1 MRRREF
7 LSLVGAAAALPA
19 VAPVLARAQDRSSAD
34 RLPFVGVLTGNVPGD
49 PGAQMRVDA
58 FQQGLADRG
67 WIANQNYRLEVR
79 WPGPNPA
86 RQQLEALELV
96 AGGPDALLSTS
107 TATTRALRD
116 ATQRIPIVFVGLSDP
131 VGTGLVVNLA
141 RPTGNLTG
149 FSLYEHSMSGKW
161 LSLLKDMAPGMSH
174 AALLF
179 NPESSPYAPFY
190 LQAAH
195 QMESRLGL
203 QVAGASVRSGAEIA
217 GVIEA
222 AARTGAGLVVL
233 PDGGFFGTQ
242 SAMTIALL
250 AQRRVPAIF
259 AVRFYAVNGGLMSYG
274 ADLTQQFRDG
284 AGYVDR
290 ILRGA
295 EIRTL
300 PVQFATRFELVIN
313 MKAANA
319 LGLAVPNRLLMDAE
333 LIE

>member
-7 LSLVGAAAALPA
+7 MSLVGAAAAC
-19 VAPVLARAQDRSSAD
+19 PVLTPLLAKAQDRMPS
-34 RLPFVGVLTGNVPGD
+34 VGVLTGNVVGD

-58 FQQGLADRG
+58 LRQGLADRG
-67 WIANQNYRLEVR
+67 WIANQNFKLDVR
-79 WPGPNPA
+79 WPGPSPA
-86 RQQLEALELV
+86 QQEVQARELV
-96 AGGPDALLSTS
+96 AGAPDVLFSTS
-107 TATTRALRD
+107 TSTTRALRD
-116 ATQRIPIVFVGLSDP
+116 ATQSIPIIFVGLSDP

-141 RPTGNLTG
+141 RPNGNLTG

-161 LSLLKDMAPGMSH
+161 LSLLKDMAPGMGS

-179 NPESSPYAPFY
+179 NPESAPYAPFY

-195 QMESRLGL
+195 QMENRLGL
-203 QVAGASVRSGAEIA
+203 KVTGAGVRTGTEIA
-217 GVIEA
+217 AVIEA
-222 AARTGAGLVVL
+222 AARDGSGLVVL

-242 SAMTIALL
+242 SQMTIALL

-284 AGYVDR
+284 AVYVDR
-290 ILRGA
+290 VLRGA

-313 MKAANA
+313 TKTAHA
-319 LGLAVPNRLLMDAE
+319 LGLTVPNRLLLDAE

>member
-7 LSLVGAAAALPA
+7 MSLLGAAAAFPG
-19 VAPVLARAQDRSSAD
+19 LARAQERMPS
-34 RLPFVGVLTGNVPGD
+34 VGVLTGNVVGD

-86 RQQLEALELV
+86 RQRSEALELV
-96 AGGPDALLSTS
+96 AAGPDVLLSTS
-107 TATTRALRD
+107 TGTTRALRD
-116 ATQRIPIVFVGLSDP
+116 ATHRIPIVFVGLSDP
-131 VGTGLVVNLA
+131 VGTGLVTNLA

-161 LSLLKDMAPGMSH
+161 LSLLKDMVPGMSH

-179 NPESSPYAPFY
+179 NPESSPYAPYY

-195 QMESRLGL
+195 QMENRLGL
-203 QVAGASVRSGAEIA
+203 KVAGAAVRSGPDIA
-217 GVIEA
+217 GVIET
-222 AARTGAGLVVL
+222 AARTGGGLVVL
-233 PDGGFFGTQ
+233 PDGGFFGPQ

-250 AQRRVPAIF
+250 TQHRVPAIF
-259 AVRFYAVNGGLMSYG
+259 AVRFYALNGGLMSYG

-290 ILRGA
+290 VLRGS

-300 PVQFATRFELVIN
+300 PVQFATRFELAIN

-319 LGLAVPNRLLMDAE
+319 LGLAVPNRLLMEAE

>member
-7 LSLVGAAAALPA
+7 MLLAGAAAAF
-19 VAPVLARAQDRSSAD
+19 PVVTKAQDRMPS
-34 RLPFVGVLTGNVPGD
+34 VGVLTGNVVGD
-49 PGAQMRVDA
+49 PGAQMRVAA

-79 WPGPNPA
+79 WPGPTPA
-86 RQQLEALELV
+86 QQQKEAAELI
-96 AGGPDALLSTS
+96 AAAPDVLLSTS
-107 TATTRALRD
+107 TGTTRALRD

-131 VGTGLVVNLA
+131 VGTGLVANLA

-161 LSLLKDMAPGMSH
+161 LSLLKDMAPGMSN

-179 NPESSPYAPFY
+179 NPDSAPYAPFY

-195 QMESRLGL
+195 QMENRLGL
-203 QVAGASVRSGAEIA
+203 NVTGAGVRSGAEIA
-217 GVIEA
+217 GVIETA
-222 AARTGAGLVVL
+222 AHTGGGLVVL

-250 AQRRVPAIF
+250 AQRHVPAIF
-259 AVRFYAVNGGLMSYG
+259 AVRFYAANGGLMSYG

-295 EIRTL
+295 EIRNL

-313 MKAANA
+313 MKAVNA
-319 LGLAVPNRLLMDAE
+319 LGLTVPGRLLLEAE

>member
-7 LSLVGAAAALPA
+7 MSLIGAAAAF
-19 VAPVLARAQDRSSAD
+19 PVLARAQDR
-34 RLPFVGVLTGNVPGD
+34 LPSVAVLTGNVPGD
-49 PGAQMRVDA
+49 TGAQMRVDA

-79 WPGPNPA
+79 WPGPSPA
-86 RQQLEALELV
+86 RQQVEARELI
-96 AGGPDALLSTS
+96 AGAPDVLLSTS
-107 TATTRALRD
+107 TGTTRALRD
-116 ATQRIPIVFVGLSDP
+116 ATQNIPIIFVGLSDP

-141 RPTGNLTG
+141 RPTDNLTG

-161 LSLLKDMAPGMSH
+161 LSLLKDMAPGMTS

-179 NPESSPYAPFY
+179 NPDSSPYAPFY

-203 QVAGASVRSGAEIA
+203 QVTGASVRSGPEIA
-217 GVIEA
+217 AVIEA
-222 AARTGAGLVVL
+222 AARSGGGLVVL
-233 PDGGFFGTQ
+233 PDGGFFGPQ
-242 SAMTIALL
+242 SQMAIALL

-290 ILRGA
+290 VLRGA

-313 MKAANA
+313 MKTTHA
-319 LGLAVPNRLLMDAE
+319 LGLTVPNRLLLDAE

>member
-1 MRRREF
+1 M
-7 LSLVGAAAALPA
+7 LLAGAAAAF
-19 VAPVLARAQDRSSAD
+19 PVVTKAQDRMPS
-34 RLPFVGVLTGNVPGD
+34 VGVLTGNVVGD
-49 PGAQMRVDA
+49 PGAQMRVAA

-79 WPGPNPA
+79 WPGPTPA
-86 RQQLEALELV
+86 QQQKEAAELI
-96 AGGPDALLSTS
+96 AAAPDVLLSTS
-107 TATTRALRD
+107 TGTTRALRD

-131 VGTGLVVNLA
+131 VGTGLVANLA

-161 LSLLKDMAPGMSH
+161 LSLLKDMAPGMSN

-179 NPESSPYAPFY
+179 NPDSAPYAPFY

-195 QMESRLGL
+195 QMENRLGL
-203 QVAGASVRSGAEIA
+203 NVTGAGVRSGAEIA
-217 GVIEA
+217 GVIETA
-222 AARTGAGLVVL
+222 AHTGGGLVVL

-250 AQRRVPAIF
+250 AQRHVPAIF
-259 AVRFYAVNGGLMSYG
+259 AVRFYAANGGLMSYG

-295 EIRTL
+295 EIRNL

-313 MKAANA
+313 MKAVNA
-319 LGLAVPNRLLMDAE
+319 LGLTVPGRLLLEAE

>member
-7 LSLVGAAAALPA
+7 MSLVGAAAALP
-19 VAPVLARAQDRSSAD
+19 VLARAQDRTQD
-34 RLPFVGVLTGNVPGD
+34 RALERMPSVGVLTGNVAGD

-58 FQQGLADRG
+58 FQQGLADFG

-96 AGGPDALLSTS
+96 ASRPDVLFATS
-107 TATTRALRD
+107 TGATRALRN

-141 RPTGNLTG
+141 RPDSNLTG

-161 LSLLKDMAPGMSH
+161 LSLLKDMVPELGH
-174 AALLF
+174 AAVLF
-179 NPESSPYAPFY
+179 NPESAPYAPFY
-190 LQAAH
+190 LQAAR
-195 QMESRLGL
+195 QMENRLGMK
-203 QVAGASVRSGAEIA
+203 VTGASVRSSAEIA
-217 GVIEA
+217 AAIEA
-222 AARTGAGLVVL
+222 AARTGSGIVVL
-233 PDGGFFGTQ
+233 PDGGFFAAQ
-242 SAMTIALL
+242 SGMAIALL
-250 AQRRVPAIF
+250 AQRRVPAIY
-259 AVRFYAVNGGLMSYG
+259 AVRFYTVNGGLMSYG

-295 EIRTL
+295 ELRTL
-300 PVQFATRFELVIN
+300 PVQFATKFELVIN

-319 LGLAVPNRLLMDAE
+319 LGLTVPGRLLMEAE

>member
-1 MRRREF
+1 MKRREF
-7 LSLVGAAAALPA
+7 MALLGAAAAFPA
-19 VAPVLARAQDRSSAD
+19 SARGQERAPWQSMPS
-34 RLPFVGVLTGNVPGD
+34 VGVLTGNVVGD

-58 FQQGLADRG
+58 FQQGLADLG
-67 WIANQNYRLEVR
+67 WIANQNYRLEIR

-86 RQQLEALELV
+86 RQKLEALELV
-96 AGGPDALLSTS
+96 ATMPDVLFATS
-107 TATTRALRD
+107 TGTTRALRD

-131 VGTGLVVNLA
+131 VGTGLVANLA

-161 LSLLKDMAPGMSH
+161 LSLLKDMVPGMSH
-174 AALLF
+174 AAVLF
-179 NPESSPYAPFY
+179 NPDSAPYAPFY
-190 LQAAH
+190 IEA
-195 QMESRLGL
+195 
-203 QVAGASVRSGAEIA
+203 AGASVRSGADIA

-222 AARTGAGLVVL
+222 AARNGAGLVVL
-233 PDGGFFGTQ
+233 PDGGFFGAQ
-242 SAMTIALL
+242 SAMTISLL

-259 AVRFYAVNGGLMSYG
+259 AVRFYAANGGLMSYG

-295 EIRTL
+295 DIRTL
-300 PVQFATRFELVIN
+300 PVQFASKFELVVN

-319 LGLAVPNRLLMDAE
+319 LGLTVPGRLLMEAE

>member
-7 LSLVGAAAALPA
+7 MSLIGAAAAF
-19 VAPVLARAQDRSSAD
+19 PVLARAQGRMPS
-34 RLPFVGVLTGNVPGD
+34 VGVLTGNVPGD

-79 WPGPNPA
+79 WPGPSPA
-86 RQQLEALELV
+86 RQQVEARELI
-96 AGGPDALLSTS
+96 ASAPDVLLSTS
-107 TATTRALRD
+107 TGTTRALRD
-116 ATQRIPIVFVGLSDP
+116 ATQNIPIIFVGLSDP

-161 LSLLKDMAPGMSH
+161 LSLLKDMAPGMTS

-179 NPESSPYAPFY
+179 NPDSSPYAPFY

-195 QMESRLGL
+195 QMEGRLGL
-203 QVAGASVRSGAEIA
+203 QVTGASVRSGPEIA
-217 GVIEA
+217 AVIDA
-222 AARTGAGLVVL
+222 AARSGGGLVVL

-242 SAMTIALL
+242 SQMAIALL

-290 ILRGA
+290 VLRGA

-313 MKAANA
+313 IKTAHA
-319 LGLAVPNRLLMDAE
+319 LALTVPNRLLLDAE

>member
-1 MRRREF
+1 M
-7 LSLVGAAAALPA
+7 SLVGAAAAF
-19 VAPVLARAQDRSSAD
+19 PVLARAQDRLTSD
-34 RLPFVGVLTGNVPGD
+34 RLPSVGVLTGNVVGD

-58 FQQGLADRG
+58 FRQGLADSG
-67 WIANQNYRLEVR
+67 WIANQNYRLDVR

-86 RQQLEALELV
+86 RQEFEARELV
-96 AGGPDALLSTS
+96 AGAPDVLFSTS
-107 TATTRALRD
+107 TPSTRALRD
-116 ATQRIPIVFVGLSDP
+116 ATQTIPIIFVGLSDP

-141 RPTGNLTG
+141 RPTSNLTG

-161 LSLLKDMAPGMSH
+161 LSLLKDMVPGMNQ
-174 AALLF
+174 ATLLF
-179 NPESSPYAPFY
+179 NPESAPYAPFY

-195 QMESRLGL
+195 QMENRLGL
-203 QVAGASVRSGAEIA
+203 RVTGAGVRSGSEIA

-222 AARTGAGLVVL
+222 AARDGSGLVVL

-242 SAMTIALL
+242 SQMSIALL

-290 ILRGA
+290 VLRGA

-319 LGLAVPNRLLMDAE
+319 LGLTVPNRLLMDAE

>member
-7 LSLVGAAAALPA
+7 MSLAGAAA
-19 VAPVLARAQDRSSAD
+19 VFPVLAKAQDRMPS
-34 RLPFVGVLTGNVPGD
+34 VGVLTGNVGGD

-86 RQQLEALELV
+86 RQQAEARELV
-96 AGGPDALLSTS
+96 ATEPDVLFSTS
-107 TATTRALRD
+107 TGTTRALRD
-116 ATQRIPIVFVGLSDP
+116 ATQKIPIVFVGLSDP
-131 VGTGLVVNLA
+131 VGTGLVANLA

-161 LSLLKDMAPGMSH
+161 LGLLKDMVPGLSH

-179 NPESSPYAPFY
+179 NPESSPYAQHY

-195 QMESRLGL
+195 RMEGRLGL
-203 QVAGASVRSGAEIA
+203 KVTGASVYSGAEIA
-217 GVIEA
+217 AVIET
-222 AARTGAGLVVL
+222 AARVGGGLVVL
-233 PDGGFFGTQ
+233 PDGGFVGPQ
-242 SAMTIALL
+242 SAMVIALL

-274 ADLTQQFRDG
+274 ADLTEQFRDG

-290 ILRGA
+290 VLRGA
-295 EIRTL
+295 DIRSL

-313 MKAANA
+313 MKTANA
-319 LGLAVPNRLLMDAE
+319 LGLSVPGRLLMDAE

>member
-7 LSLVGAAAALPA
+7 ISLVGAAAALPA
-19 VAPVLARAQDRSSAD
+19 WARAQEATPWRSMPS
-34 RLPFVGVLTGNVPGD
+34 VGVLTGNVAGD

-58 FQQGLADRG
+58 FQQGLADLG

-79 WPGPNPA
+79 WPGSNPA
-86 RQQLEALELV
+86 RQQLEAHELV
-96 AGGPDALLSTS
+96 ASAPDVLLATS
-107 TATTRALRD
+107 TGATRALRD

-161 LSLLKDMAPGMSH
+161 LSLLKDMVPGITH
-174 AALLF
+174 AAVLF
-179 NPESSPYAPFY
+179 NPESAPYAPFY
-190 LQAAH
+190 VQAAH
-195 QMESRLGL
+195 QMESRLGIK
-203 QVAGASVRSGAEIA
+203 VAGASVRNGAEIA

-233 PDGGFFGTQ
+233 PDGGFFGAQ
-242 SAMTIALL
+242 SAMTIPLL

-259 AVRFYAVNGGLMSYG
+259 AVRFYAANGGLMSYG

-284 AGYVDR
+284 AGYVAR

-295 EIRTL
+295 DIRTL
-300 PVQFATRFELVIN
+300 PVQFATKFELVIN

-319 LGLAVPNRLLMDAE
+319 LGLTVPGRLLMEAE

>member
-7 LSLVGAAAALPA
+7 MALLGAAAVFPVTAQGQER
-19 VAPVLARAQDRSSAD
+19 APWQSMPS
-34 RLPFVGVLTGNVPGD
+34 VGVLTGNVAGD

-67 WIANQNYRLEVR
+67 WIANQNYRLEIR
-79 WPGPNPA
+79 WPGPDPA
-86 RQQLEALELV
+86 RQKLEALELV
-96 AGGPDALLSTS
+96 ATTPDVLFATS
-107 TATTRALRD
+107 TGTTRALRE

-131 VGTGLVVNLA
+131 VGTGLVANLA

-161 LSLLKDMAPGMSH
+161 LSLLKDMVPGMSH
-174 AALLF
+174 AAVLF
-179 NPESSPYAPFY
+179 NPDSAPYAPFY
-190 LQAAH
+190 IEAAH
-195 QMESRLGL
+195 QMESRLGMKIT
-203 QVAGASVRSGAEIA
+203 GASVRTGADIA

-222 AARTGAGLVVL
+222 AARNGAGLVVL
-233 PDGGFFGTQ
+233 PDGGFFGAQ
-242 SAMTIALL
+242 SAMTIPLL

-259 AVRFYAVNGGLMSYG
+259 AVRFYAANGGLMSYG

-295 EIRTL
+295 DIRTL
-300 PVQFATRFELVIN
+300 PVQFASKFELVIN

-319 LGLAVPNRLLMDAE
+319 LGLAIPSRLLMEAE

>member
-1 MRRREF
+1 MKRREF
-7 LSLVGAAAALPA
+7 VSLVGAAAAY
-19 VAPVLARAQDRSSAD
+19 PVLAMGQERAPWRSMPS
-34 RLPFVGVLTGNVPGD
+34 VGVLTGNVPGD

-58 FQQGLADRG
+58 FRQGLADRG

-79 WPGPNPA
+79 WPGPDPA
-86 RQQLEALELV
+86 RQQVEARELI
-96 AGGPDALLSTS
+96 AARPDVLFATS
-107 TATTRALRD
+107 TGTTRALRD
-116 ATQRIPIVFVGLSDP
+116 ATQTIPIVFVGLSDP
-131 VGTGLVVNLA
+131 VGSGLVVNLA
-141 RPTGNLTG
+141 RPSSNLTG

-161 LSLLKDMAPGMSH
+161 LSLLKDLVPGMTN
-174 AALLF
+174 AAILF
-179 NPESSPYAPFY
+179 NPDSAPYAPFY
-190 LQAAH
+190 IDAA
-195 QMESRLGL
+195 QKMENRLGMK
-203 QVAGASVRSGAEIA
+203 VASASVRSGAEIA

-222 AARTGAGLVVL
+222 AARVGSGLVVL
-233 PDGGFFGTQ
+233 PDGGFFGAQ
-242 SAMTIALL
+242 SAMTIPLL

-259 AVRFYAVNGGLMSYG
+259 AVRFYAANGGLMSYG

-295 EIRTL
+295 DIRSL
-300 PVQFATRFELVIN
+300 PVQFASKFDLVIN

>member
-1 MRRREF
+1 M
-7 LSLVGAAAALPA
+7 
-19 VAPVLARAQDRSSAD
+19 
-34 RLPFVGVLTGNVPGD
+34 GVLTGNVAGD

-58 FQQGLADRG
+58 FQQALADLG
-67 WIANQNYRLEVR
+67 WVANQNYRLEVR

-96 AGGPDALLSTS
+96 AAGPDVLFATS
-107 TATTRALRD
+107 TGTTRALRD
-116 ATQRIPIVFVGLSDP
+116 ATQRIPIVFAGLSDP
-131 VGTGLVVNLA
+131 VGTGLVANLA

-161 LSLLKDMAPGMSH
+161 LSLLKDMVPELGH
-174 AALLF
+174 AAVLF
-179 NPESSPYAPFY
+179 NPESAPYAPFY

-195 QMESRLGL
+195 QMENRLGIR
-203 QVAGASVRSGAEIA
+203 VTGASVRSGAEIA
-217 GVIEA
+217 AAIEA
-222 AARTGAGLVVL
+222 AARSGSGIVVL
-233 PDGGFFGTQ
+233 PDGGFFAAQ
-242 SAMTIALL
+242 SGMAIPLL
-250 AQRRVPAIF
+250 ARRRVPAIF
-259 AVRFYAVNGGLMSYG
+259 AVRFYTVNGGLMSYG

-284 AGYVDR
+284 ADYIDR

-300 PVQFATRFELVIN
+300 PVQFATKFELVIN

-319 LGLAVPNRLLMDAE
+319 LGLAVPSRLLMDAE

>member
-7 LSLVGAAAALPA
+7 MSLVGAAAALP
-19 VAPVLARAQDRSSAD
+19 VLARAQDAPQNRMPS
-34 RLPFVGVLTGNVPGD
+34 VGVLTGNVVGD

-67 WIANQNYRLEVR
+67 WIANQNCRLEVR

-96 AGGPDALLSTS
+96 GSRPDVLFATS
-107 TATTRALRD
+107 TGATRALRD

-141 RPTGNLTG
+141 RPDSNLTG

-161 LSLLKDMAPGMSH
+161 LSLLKDMVPGLAH
-174 AALLF
+174 AAVLF
-179 NPESSPYAPFY
+179 NPESAPYAPLY
-190 LQAAH
+190 LQAAR
-195 QMESRLGL
+195 QMENRLGMK
-203 QVAGASVRSGAEIA
+203 VTGASVRNSAEIA
-217 GVIEA
+217 ASIEA
-222 AARTGAGLVVL
+222 AARTGGGIVVL
-233 PDGGFFGTQ
+233 PDGGFFAAQ
-242 SAMTIALL
+242 SAMTIPLL
-250 AQRRVPAIF
+250 AERRVPAIY
-259 AVRFYAVNGGLMSYG
+259 AVRFYTVNGGLMSYG

-295 EIRTL
+295 EVRTL
-300 PVQFATRFELVIN
+300 PVQFATKFELVIN

-319 LGLAVPNRLLMDAE
+319 LGLTVPGRLLMEAE

>member
-7 LSLVGAAAALPA
+7 MSLVGAATAF
-19 VAPVLARAQDRSSAD
+19 PVLARAQDRP
-34 RLPFVGVLTGNVPGD
+34 PFVGVLTGNVAGD

-58 FQQGLADRG
+58 FQQGLTDRG

-86 RQQLEALELV
+86 RQQLEALELI
-96 AGGPDALLSTS
+96 AAGPDVLLSTS
-107 TATTRALRD
+107 TGTTRALRD

-131 VGTGLVVNLA
+131 IGTGLVANLA

-161 LSLLKDMAPGMSH
+161 LGLLKDMVPGLNH

-195 QMESRLGL
+195 QMENRLGL
-203 QVAGASVRSGAEIA
+203 KVTGASVRSGAEIA
-217 GVIEA
+217 A
-222 AARTGAGLVVL
+222 AIGTATRDGGGLVVL

-250 AQRRVPAIF
+250 TQRRVPAIF

-290 ILRGA
+290 ILRGT
-295 EIRTL
+295 EIRSL

-319 LGLAVPNRLLMDAE
+319 LGLTVPSRLLMDAE

>member
-1 MRRREF
+1 M
-7 LSLVGAAAALPA
+7 LLAGAAAAFP
-19 VAPVLARAQDRSSAD
+19 VAAKAQGRMPS
-34 RLPFVGVLTGNVPGD
+34 VGVLTGNVSGD

-58 FQQGLADRG
+58 FRQGLADRG
-67 WIANQNYRLEVR
+67 WIANQNCRLEVR
-79 WPGPNPA
+79 WPGPDAA
-86 RQQLEALELV
+86 RQQVEAAELI
-96 AGGPDALLSTS
+96 AAAPDVLLSTS
-107 TATTRALRD
+107 TGTTRALRD

-131 VGTGLVVNLA
+131 VGTGLVANLA
-141 RPTGNLTG
+141 RPAGNLTG

-161 LSLLKDMAPGMSH
+161 LSLLKDMAPGMSN

-195 QMESRLGL
+195 QMENRLGL
-203 QVAGASVRSGAEIA
+203 KVTGAGVRSGAEIA
-217 GVIEA
+217 SVIETA
-222 AARTGAGLVVL
+222 AHAGGGLVVL

-295 EIRTL
+295 EIRNL

-313 MKAANA
+313 MRTVNA
-319 LGLAVPNRLLMDAE
+319 LGLTVPGRLLLEAE

>member
-1 MRRREF
+1 MGRREF
-7 LSLVGAAAALPA
+7 LSLAGAAA
-19 VAPVLARAQDRSSAD
+19 VVPVLARAQDR
-34 RLPFVGVLTGNVPGD
+34 LPSVGVLTGNVAGD
-49 PGAQMRVDA
+49 PGALMRVDA
-58 FQQGLADRG
+58 FRQGLADRG
-67 WIANQNYRLEVR
+67 WIANQNYRFEVR

-96 AGGPDALLSTS
+96 AGAPDVLLSTS
-107 TATTRALRD
+107 TGTTRALRE

-131 VGTGLVVNLA
+131 VGTGLVANLA
-141 RPTGNLTG
+141 RPTDNLTG

-161 LSLLKDMAPGMSH
+161 LSLLKDMAPSMSS

-190 LQAAH
+190 LQTAH
-195 QMESRLGL
+195 QMEGRLGL
-203 QVAGASVRSGAEIA
+203 KVTGAGVRSGAEIA
-217 GVIEA
+217 AVIETA
-222 AARTGAGLVVL
+222 AQTGGGLVVL

-242 SAMTIALL
+242 SGMTIALL
-250 AQRRVPAIF
+250 MQRRVPAIF

-319 LGLAVPNRLLMDAE
+319 LGLTVPNRLLMDAE

>member
-7 LSLVGAAAALPA
+7 MSLVGSAAMF
-19 VAPVLARAQDRSSAD
+19 PVLARAQDRMPS
-34 RLPFVGVLTGNVPGD
+34 VGVLTGNIAGD

-58 FQQGLADRG
+58 FQQGLTDRG
-67 WIANQNYRLEVR
+67 WIANQNYRLEIR
-79 WPGPNPA
+79 WPGPTPA
-86 RQQLEALELV
+86 RQKLEALELV
-96 AGGPDALLSTS
+96 AAAPDVLLATS
-107 TATTRALRD
+107 TGTARALRE

-131 VGTGLVVNLA
+131 VGTGLVANLA

-161 LSLLKDMAPGMSH
+161 LGLLKDMAPGMSH

-179 NPESSPYAPFY
+179 HPDSSPYAPSY

-195 QMESRLGL
+195 QMEGRLGL
-203 QVAGASVRSGAEIA
+203 KVTGASVRSGAEI
-217 GVIEA
+217 GEVIETA
-222 AARTGAGLVVL
+222 SRTRGGLVVL

-242 SAMTIALL
+242 SAMTITLL

-259 AVRFYAVNGGLMSYG
+259 AVRFYALNGGLMSYG

-290 ILRGA
+290 LLRGA
-295 EIRTL
+295 EIGTL

-319 LGLAVPNRLLMDAE
+319 LGLTVPSRLLMDAE

>member
-7 LSLVGAAAALPA
+7 MSLVGAAAAF
-19 VAPVLARAQDRSSAD
+19 PVFARAQDRMPS
-34 RLPFVGVLTGNVPGD
+34 VGVLTGNVAGD

-96 AGGPDALLSTS
+96 AAAPDVLLSTS
-107 TATTRALRD
+107 TGTTRALRD
-116 ATQRIPIVFVGLSDP
+116 ATSRIPIVFVGLSDP
-131 VGTGLVVNLA
+131 VGTGLVANLA
-141 RPTGNLTG
+141 RPTSNLTG

-161 LSLLKDMAPGMSH
+161 LSLLKDMVPGISQ

-179 NPESSPYAPFY
+179 NPESAPYAPSY
-190 LQAAH
+190 VQAAH
-195 QMESRLGL
+195 QMEGRLGL
-203 QVAGASVRSGAEIA
+203 KITGAAVRSGAEIA
-217 GVIEA
+217 AAIEA
-222 AARTGAGLVVL
+222 AARTGAGVVVL

-242 SAMTIALL
+242 SAMTIPLL

-259 AVRFYAVNGGLMSYG
+259 AVRFYALNGGLMSYG

-284 AGYVDR
+284 ASYVDR
-290 ILRGA
+290 ILRGVDV
-295 EIRTL
+295 RTL

-313 MKAANA
+313 TKAANA
-319 LGLAVPNRLLMDAE
+319 LGLTVPSRLLMEAE

>member
-1 MRRREF
+1 MWGVSVAMRRREF
-7 LSLVGAAAALPA
+7 MSLVGAAAAF
-19 VAPVLARAQDRSSAD
+19 PVLVRAQDRA
-34 RLPFVGVLTGNVPGD
+34 PFVGVLTGNVAGD

-58 FQQGLADRG
+58 FQQGLTDRG

-79 WPGPNPA
+79 WPGPSPA
-86 RQQLEALELV
+86 RQQLEALELI
-96 AGGPDALLSTS
+96 AAGPDVLLSTS
-107 TATTRALRD
+107 TGTTRTLRD

-131 VGTGLVVNLA
+131 VGTGLVANLA

-161 LSLLKDMAPGMSH
+161 LGLLKDMVPGMSH

-195 QMESRLGL
+195 QMENRLGL
-203 QVAGASVRSGAEIA
+203 KVTGASVRSGAEIA
-217 GVIEA
+217 AAIETA
-222 AARTGAGLVVL
+222 TRDGGGLVVL

-290 ILRGA
+290 VLRGA
-295 EIRTL
+295 EIRSL

-313 MKAANA
+313 MKTADA
-319 LGLAVPNRLLMDAE
+319 LGLTVPGRLLMDAE

>member
-7 LSLVGAAAALPA
+7 MSLIGAAAAF
-19 VAPVLARAQDRSSAD
+19 PVLARAQGRMPS
-34 RLPFVGVLTGNVPGD
+34 VGVLTGNVPGD

-79 WPGPNPA
+79 WPGPSPA
-86 RQQLEALELV
+86 RQQVEARELI
-96 AGGPDALLSTS
+96 ASAPDVLLSTS
-107 TATTRALRD
+107 TGTTRALRD
-116 ATQRIPIVFVGLSDP
+116 ATQNIPIIFVGLSDP

-161 LSLLKDMAPGMSH
+161 LSLLKDMAPSMTS

-179 NPESSPYAPFY
+179 NPDSSPYAPFY

-195 QMESRLGL
+195 QMEGRLGL
-203 QVAGASVRSGAEIA
+203 QVTGASVRSGPEIA
-217 GVIEA
+217 AVIEA
-222 AARTGAGLVVL
+222 AARGGGGLVVL

-242 SAMTIALL
+242 SQMAIALL

-290 ILRGA
+290 VLRGA

-313 MKAANA
+313 MKTAHA
-319 LGLAVPNRLLMDAE
+319 LALTVPNRLLLDAE